1 MNKLLTVLLPTYNNY
16 ELFLQVIQNYIHDV
30 RVNILVSDDSDN
42 YIEKNSIEIFCRQ
55 NNIKYY
61 EGPKKSAGEN
71 FNHLIKMIKTPF
83 FVLNHHDD
91 YPINLD
97 FLDILDSKN
106 IGLII
111 LPCSSKV
118 GKKANH
124 KIFSWQQVIF
134 SKICLLWPNS
144 SFNMILAPTASVI
157 VNSEFK
163 NILFDSKLIWFS
175 DADWYQRLFRT
186 VLKNKKFKVKFF
198 NHSRI
203 YSIQSENSITSKLR
217 DKLKK
222 QIFKEKIYLNKK
234 GFLPNKFLQLIQLLL
249 LATIISLTRLKKFI
263 DDFFILYLF
272 SLK

>member
-16 ELFLQVIQNYIHDV
+16 ELFIRVIQNYIHDV

-42 YIEKNSIEIFCRQ
+42 YIEKKSIEIFCKK

-83 FVLNHHDD
+83 FVLNHHDE
-91 YPINLD
+91 YPSNLD
-97 FLDILDSKN
+97 FLDILDPKN

-118 GKKANH
+118 GKRANH
-124 KIFSWQQVIF
+124 KIFTWQQIIF

-157 VNSEFK
+157 VNSTFK
-163 NILFDSKLIWFS
+163 DILFDSKLIWFS
-175 DADWYQRLFRT
+175 DADWYQRLFRA
-186 VLKNKKFKVKFF
+186 VLKNKRLKVKFF
-198 NHSRI
+198 NFSRI
-203 YSIQSENSITSKLR
+203 YSFQAGNSITSKLR

-222 QIFKEKIYLNKK
+222 QILKEKSYLNKK
-234 GFLPNKFLQLIQLLL
+234 GLLPNKFFQFIQFLL
-249 LATIISLTRLKKFI
+249 LAFTISLTRLKQYI
-263 DDFFILYLF
+263 DFYIFYLF